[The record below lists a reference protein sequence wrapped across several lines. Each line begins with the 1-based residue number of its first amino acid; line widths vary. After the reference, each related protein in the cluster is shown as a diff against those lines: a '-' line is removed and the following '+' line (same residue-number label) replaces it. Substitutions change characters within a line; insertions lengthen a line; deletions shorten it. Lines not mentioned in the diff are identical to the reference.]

1 MKRIEGPPKLVKY
14 LLEWQ
19 KARNRGATTSSLEE
33 YIHSL
38 FQNESEVLLAMQWVA
53 SIDRL
58 PYLAQYEQQLER
70 DLVRQASRT
79 DLTRREALELAKA
92 IQEKEEKIA
101 AAAQR
106 QLEIERERNFRGYS

>member
-33 YIHSL
+33 SIRSL
-38 FQNESEVLLAMQWVA
+38 YQNDSEVLLATQWLA
-53 SIDRL
+53 SLDRA

-79 DLTRREALELAKA
+79 DLTRREALQLAKA
-92 IQEKEEKIA
+92 LQEKEEKIA

-106 QLEIERERNFRGYS
+106 QLEMERERQFRGYS